1 MSLVVAIFFLSRRAK
16 YLSDDKE
23 RNLIEGVLM
32 EKVEQEYR
40 ESMNVAFTWKRLFL
54 EMFLIGE
61 RSIF

>member
-1 MSLVVAIFFLSRRAK
+1 MPFISSRRAK

>member
-1 MSLVVAIFFLSRRAK
+1 MSLVVAIFLSRRAK